1 MKNEDTE
8 EAVGRLLD
16 QARSV
21 LSDDDL
27 TEARRLFDSGEF
39 EMALEGAILELSG
52 ANSHPPSLEL
62 DEWRSIARFCKL
74 DEGGVFKDDIWQI
87 MEKWLAAYTG

>member
-1 MKNEDTE
+1 MKTENIE

-16 QARSV
+16 QATSV
-21 LSDDDL
+21 LLDDDL

-39 EMALEGAILELSG
+39 ELALEGVILELSG
-52 ANSHPPSLEL
+52 TNSHPPSFDP
-62 DEWRSIARFCKL
+62 DEWRSVARSCKL

-87 MEKWLAAYTG
+87 MEKWLGDSTR